1 MTTKIG
7 EKNTEMGDGV
17 CFMNEPSFLIYLKEF
32 ALYFLFPVCTRETE
46 KRMKRGS
53 EGGEEKLDQ
62 ESF

>member
-1 MTTKIG
+1 
-7 EKNTEMGDGV
+7 MGDGV

-62 ESF
+62 EPF